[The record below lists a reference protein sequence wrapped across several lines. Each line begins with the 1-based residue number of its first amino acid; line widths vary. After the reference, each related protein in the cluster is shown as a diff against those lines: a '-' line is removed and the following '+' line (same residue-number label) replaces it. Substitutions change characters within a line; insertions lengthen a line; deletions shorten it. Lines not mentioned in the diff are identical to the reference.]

1 LRRFCCS
8 ASRRSSRSSRKAAE
22 GCSCWRS
29 LRPSKSLSN
38 DFSSCFFM
46 IIKNEFF

>member
-1 LRRFCCS
+1 
-8 ASRRSSRSSRKAAE
+8 
-22 GCSCWRS
+22 

>member
-1 LRRFCCS
+1 
-8 ASRRSSRSSRKAAE
+8 
-22 GCSCWRS
+22 

-46 IIKNEFF
+46 IIKNKFF